1 LPTVAVVGA
10 LLEIASAWPQAT
22 ENAAAFDV
30 TLTGPVT
37 TIEPDPLA
45 LSLLGLYVVATGWL
59 PALAKFSVCVA
70 PFPPGSFQ

>member
-1 LPTVAVVGA
+1 MAVVGA

-30 TLTGPVT
+30 TLAGPVT

-45 LSLLGLYVVATGWL
+45 LSLLGLAVVGDR
-59 PALAKFSVCVA
+59 LAFCPPWRSSAARVA
-70 PFPPGSFQ
+70 PPSPGSFQ